1 MCLPPLPRVF
11 GVSRSCVV
19 PCCVPSPPTR
29 AVPPRAC
36 PLLASPASLHGF
48 CPSGLE
54 REIDCG
60 LFLVSEAYHLGQE
73 ETDWFD
79 KPREARVERVRHYG
93 GHSSSQKR
101 PPVKHTYHDYDEP
114 PDEDPW
120 QHDDYP
126 QHREHR
132 HHGEYGRHTST
143 SRHASDEPPRR
154 SAKQHPREPSR
165 HEPRGHGPPAAS
177 KKAQQPEPRGPAP
190 YGPGSSEY
198 PPSSRPAAHH
208 HGAETP
214 KAQKPPQPHGPAT
227 PAPKPEP
234 LAHPQQPAAR
244 QQQAGQ
250 QAARQQAAARQAAQP
265 AGSAQPEAR
274 GRTQGP
280 PSSRPPQQQPGP
292 AQVAGKVPAALHAQP
307 GGHAAPAV
315 STGSTGSAAS
325 LPRGSARDRPG
336 WLWPGASRER
346 VGDGSRGAR
355 GIPPVTPPQPPLG
368 AAGAA
373 VPSRRPGR
381 GHPCALDPSLPF
393 LGLQGHFPTG
403 FGGFGVASQPGPP
416 LKDALAGWR
425 ALRALLPISAES
437 RADGRIQTRSES
449 ATAAG
454 ESARGTA
461 PGSSRSVGTAARCH
475 CPLHWLPGTPGS

>member
-1 MCLPPLPRVF
+1 MPRPF
-11 GVSRSCVV
+11 
-19 PCCVPSPPTR
+19 PTGTGC
-29 AVPPRAC
+29 PPRAC

-48 CPSGLE
+48 RPGSLE

-79 KPREARVERVRHYG
+79 KPREARAERVRHYG

-132 HHGEYGRHTST
+132 HHGEYGRHAGT
-143 SRHASDEPPRR
+143 SRHTSDEPPRR

-165 HEPRGHGPPAAS
+165 HEPRGHGPPAAP
-177 KKAQQPEPRGPAP
+177 KKAQQPEPRAPAP
-190 YGPGSSEY
+190 YGPGSAEY
-198 PPSSRPAAHH
+198 APPSRPAAAH

-214 KAQKPPQPHGPAT
+214 KAQKPPQPHGSAT

-250 QAARQQAAARQAAQP
+250 QAGQQAARQQPAARQAAQP
-265 AGSAQPEAR
+265 AGSVQPEAR

-292 AQVAGKVPAALHAQP
+292 AQAAGKAPATLHAQP
-307 GGHAAPAV
+307 GGHPAPVV
-315 STGSTGSAAS
+315 STGSASSAAS
-325 LPRGSARDRPG
+325 RPHSSARDQPG
-336 WLWPGASRER
+336 WPWPGAGRGR
-346 VGDGSRGAR
+346 VGDGSHGAR
-355 GIPPVTPPQPPLG
+355 RILPVCPPQSPLG
-368 AAGAA
+368 AVGAA
-373 VPSRRPGR
+373 IPSRGLRR
-381 GHPCALDPSLPF
+381 GHPCALDPLLPL
-393 LGLQGHFPTG
+393 LGLWSSVWG
-403 FGGFGVASQPGPP
+403 F
-416 LKDALAGWR
+416 R
-425 ALRALLPISAES
+425 CRLPAW
-437 RADGRIQTRSES
+437 A
-449 ATAAG
+449 
-454 ESARGTA
+454 A
-461 PGSSRSVGTAARCH
+461 PGECSAGRASPESCFPCSSRKQSRRMHPNPQQKCHSSRGECPWRSPWEQQVSGPGGTVLSPPHAGCLAPRG
-475 CPLHWLPGTPGS
+475 LG